1 MTTKA
6 SMSSR
11 PLAEYLGI
19 KVPERTPLTYILW
32 VQIPRNT
39 TVRIENIV
47 VLHSNHMRRSL
58 TELAADILV
67 PMGLITVAMLVSDK
81 RNDVVAQ
88 NMQ

>member
-1 MTTKA
+1 
-6 SMSSR
+6 
-11 PLAEYLGI
+11 
-19 KVPERTPLTYILW
+19 
-32 VQIPRNT
+32 
-39 TVRIENIV
+39 VRIENIV
-47 VLHSNHMRRSL
+47 VLHSNHMRCSL